1 MSAEKN
7 RPQKVKKLTLRV
19 SEKEHEK
26 LEKLANEEGLTI
38 NDFIRVKL
46 LKFKPSK
53 RKAKSV
59 CEEKKKLLYEIHK
72 IGVNLNQIAKLV
84 NWLVKE
90 EIPAEESLEHLERIA
105 NALEDID
112 QNLNLILL
120 EAIRG
125 KR

>member
-1 MSAEKN
+1 
-7 RPQKVKKLTLRV
+7 V